1 MRSTGEALEVLG
13 REECLALLRS
23 APVGRVVYTDQALP
37 AIQPVTFVLDGDEA
51 VVIRTAP
58 GSKFDAA
65 LRGAIVAFEVD
76 AFDPAARTGWSVTA
90 VGQAR
95 AVTDPA
101 EAARV
106 ARLPLRPWAPGP
118 RDHFIRVPL
127 WRVTGRRIPAAGER
141 LVLTD
146 ADRCGQGH
154 SGDHHSA

>member
-1 MRSTGEALEVLG
+1 MHAIGEDLEILG
-13 REECLALLRS
+13 RAECVALLRS

-51 VVIRTAP
+51 VVVRTAP

-95 AVTDPA
+95 ATTSSA
-101 EAARV
+101 SRC
-106 ARLPLRPWAPGP
+106 G
-118 RDHFIRVPL
+118 
-127 WRVTGRRIPAAGER
+127 GSPAAGFR
-141 LVLTD
+141 PP
-146 ADRCGQGH
+146 ADP
-154 SGDHHSA
+154 S

>member
-1 MRSTGEALEVLG
+1 MQSVGEDLEILG
-13 REECLALLRS
+13 REECTALLRS

-51 VVIRTAP
+51 VIIRTAP

-76 AFDPAARTGWSVTA
+76 AFDSAARAGWSVTV

-95 AVTDPA
+95 AVSDPA
-101 EAARV
+101 EAARL
-106 ARLPLRPWAPGP
+106 ARLPLQPWAPGP

-127 WRVTGRRIPAAGER
+127 WRVTGRRIAPGGPPPG
-141 LVLTD
+141 
-146 ADRCGQGH
+146 C
-154 SGDHHSA
+154 

>member
-1 MRSTGEALEVLG
+1 MRATGEDLETLG
-13 REECLALLRS
+13 REECVTLLRS

-76 AFDPAARTGWSVTA
+76 AFDAAARTGWSVTV

-101 EAARV
+101 EAARL

-118 RDHFIRVPL
+118 RDNFIRVPL
-127 WRVTGRRIPAAGER
+127 WRVTGRRILPVG
-141 LVLTD
+141 
-146 ADRCGQGH
+146 
-154 SGDHHSA
+154 